1 VWLNTSAGATDSTS
15 PIKYRCPKCGSHR
28 RSLYPPRGA
37 EEERAGVNEMHTHRA
52 IFEVNFAGAGPRW
65 RLSDALACSFQ
76 SQRSRSKKGL
86 AFGRKRS
93 MCVDVRMR

>member
-65 RLSDALACSFQ
+65 R
-76 SQRSRSKKGL
+76 SRRKEIAAPTSSP
-86 AFGRKRS
+86 AFGTGVSHLRQAQANQE
-93 MCVDVRMR
+93 VRR